1 MMTKEQRTRQGVFWA
16 VTIGY
21 GLFYVCRLSINVLKK
36 TQNNSCKIE
45 LKDHFQKKRSLS
57 LSQLS

>member
-21 GLFYVCRLSINVLKK
+21 GLFKGCSSLEEIVIPDNVTEIEQYACSAHRSVLS
-36 TQNNSCKIE
+36 
-45 LKDHFQKKRSLS
+45 
-57 LSQLS
+57 